1 MRKALS
7 TKIIYYI
14 TPAQCRAARALLG
27 ITQSELAEAAGLGLS
42 TVVDFEK
49 ERRRVSD
56 QAVKAMHDALKG
68 AGIAFN
74 GGGTAVAFSPAKSS
88 YVTILGKSHH
98 TGLKGKTKGGLLSSA
113 QIRAARALL
122 RWSAQDLARE
132 SALGVNTI
140 RRAEVAEESISL
152 TVANELAIRR
162 AFEAVGVVFI
172 DENGGGPGVRLR
184 ERSKEKSR
192 K

>member
-1 MRKALS
+1 MRRALS
-7 TKIIYYI
+7 TKIIAYI

-49 ERRRVSD
+49 ERRRVSG

-74 GGGTAVAFSPAKSS
+74 GGGTPVAFSPANNRPA
-88 YVTILGKSHH
+88 TILGKSHD
-98 TGLKGKTKGGLLSSA
+98 TVLKGGLLSSA
-113 QIRAARALL
+113 QMRAARALL

-140 RRAEVAEESISL
+140 RRAEVAEENISL

-162 AFEAVGVVFI
+162 ALEAAGVVFI
-172 DENGGGPGVRLR
+172 DENGGGP
-184 ERSKEKSR
+184 
-192 K
+192 